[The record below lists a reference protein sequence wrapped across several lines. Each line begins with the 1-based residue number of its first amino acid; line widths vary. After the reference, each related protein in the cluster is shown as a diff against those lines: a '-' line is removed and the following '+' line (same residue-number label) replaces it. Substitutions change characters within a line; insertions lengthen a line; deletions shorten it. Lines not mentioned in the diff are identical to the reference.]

1 MRGRV
6 IHGPLRQGEDN
17 GEIKGPPPGQGG
29 QANKGALLKP
39 HSAFI
44 GSTEITPET
53 AWMGVHSNA
62 RTH

>member
-1 MRGRV
+1 MGHKGKEKKTMGRSPSRLRGTS
-6 IHGPLRQGEDN
+6 Q
-17 GEIKGPPPGQGG
+17 
-29 QANKGALLKP
+29 KGALLKP

-62 RTH
+62 